1 MKRLA
6 LLAILAVI
14 LCSCAAP
21 KHDVAQVRK
30 VIEEMTKKSEHD
42 MQAGIVDTTLANY
55 DEDAVSLPNNGPMLR
70 GKEAIRAYAG
80 QMLGLGIKF
89 TNVRITTTDV
99 QTSGDLAYEIGTY
112 AMTMQIPQVGEV
124 SEEGKYLTVYEKA
137 ADGSWKIKV
146 ETYNINGK
154 PPLPAPEG

>member
-6 LLAILAVI
+6 PLAIFAVI
-14 LCSCAAP
+14 LCSCVAP